1 MGSSEKTCFEIVTQ
15 SAAETIELGKRI
27 GQNLSGGEVI
37 CLIGDLGTG
46 KTHLIKGVAEGL
58 GVGTS
63 DEVNSPTFV
72 LINEY
77 GGEGVRLDVY
87 HIDAYRLD
95 SVAEFEMLGFD
106 DICYDRSVVLIEW
119 ADKVLAALGGV
130 DYIRVEL
137 SHISENQRK
146 IQLKNITSLLS
157 DALKK

>member
-1 MGSSEKTCFEIVTQ
+1 MGSCEKTCFEVVTQ
-15 SAAETIELGKRI
+15 SAAETIALGKKI
-27 GQNLSGGEVI
+27 GENLCGGEVL

-46 KTHLIKGVAEGL
+46 KTHLIKGIAEGV
-58 GVGTS
+58 GVDTS

-72 LINEY
+72 LVNEY
-77 GGEGVRLDVY
+77 GGDNARLDVY

-106 DICYDRSVVLIEW
+106 DICYGRSVVLIEW
-119 ADKVLAALGGV
+119 ADKVLDALGGV
-130 DYIRVEL
+130 DFIRVEL

-146 IQLKNITSLLS
+146 IQLKNITSLVS